1 MMTASSA
8 FLEPQHSL
16 STSPGIAT
24 GTETLARKRLTSSA
38 LAIKI
43 SVDASK
49 TIIMTKYDNRNSST
63 DFKLNH
69 TGERDSYDAS
79 DHKFCGRQSRRG
91 LAQETCVRR
100 SPETRLRRSMAI
112 SSNGAGRE

>member
-24 GTETLARKRLTSSA
+24 GTVTLARKRLSSSA

-49 TIIMTKYDNRNSST
+49 TIIMTQYYKRNSST
-63 DFKLNH
+63 DFKIAAGGPADRVRYPEFGKAQHPGDRREIL
-69 TGERDSYDAS
+69 DCLSYIM
-79 DHKFCGRQSRRG
+79 
-91 LAQETCVRR
+91 VY
-100 SPETRLRRSMAI
+100 I
-112 SSNGAGRE
+112 